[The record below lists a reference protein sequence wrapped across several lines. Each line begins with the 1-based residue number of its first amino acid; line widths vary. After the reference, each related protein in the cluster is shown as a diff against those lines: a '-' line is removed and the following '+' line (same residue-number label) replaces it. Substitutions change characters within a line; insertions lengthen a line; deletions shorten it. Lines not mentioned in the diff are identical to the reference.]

1 MRRFV
6 VVALRE
12 IAERRFVL
20 LAAGA
25 AAVIPFLVPLLP
37 GVPGDQADLTRGITA
52 LILACAFGLGGSLLV
67 GASVVGREL
76 AERRLSF
83 HFSHPLA
90 APIVW
95 GGKLA
100 GGLALVLLAE
110 LIVFLPAAAAS
121 GRFPGLPG
129 LGLDARFPWAVL
141 LSAVPLFLFAWVG
154 SVALR
159 SRSPWLIAD
168 LVLLVSLPAV
178 LFVVGRRFLRYGGWF
193 EPVPVISTAIGVLL
207 AALLLATFAQVVVGR
222 TDARRGHGAQSLVL
236 WGVLLA
242 ATATGT
248 LWAERTID
256 PGVGRLVR
264 AWAQPAGSNGD
275 WAFVQGSARKDG
287 EGNTAYLLNLRTG
300 RSLHLPLGWTATVS
314 ADGSRAVYIHV
325 PTLSKEGRV
334 ELEAIDL
341 KTGDSVT
348 LDLPDWP
355 EGVDLT
361 ADGRRLAVVSQG
373 LCNVVELP
381 SLRLLA
387 SARVPS
393 SPWRYVPRFVAPDT
407 VRLHPLLAFRR
418 SDDRSGP
425 ATRAIEDPE
434 VAELHV
440 TKRSVTNLARYPIA
454 SIAIPARKDK
464 GLDSGALFTLVP
476 SPDLSRVLVVGIGT
490 AHAVRLLDA
499 ASGRVLASIDGSEEL
514 GRPTGIFLADGRT
527 VLSEPIPEGRRLVLL
542 SPDGTR
548 LSEITLP
555 ANTSWVGFGPEP
567 GKGLLS
573 VGLASGKRTE
583 LKSWYLVDLQDGSLR
598 QLADVVPRYRYWV
611 DGLSFPPPGSPVT
624 HLALDAGRRVVLFDP
639 ATGKHTPLTRGW
651 PAGK

>member
-1 MRRFV
+1 MKRFAA
-6 VVALRE
+6 VALRE
-12 IAERRFVL
+12 IAARRFVL
-20 LAAGA
+20 PAAGA
-25 AAVIPFLVPLLP
+25 AAVIAFLVPLLP

-52 LILACAFGLGGSLLV
+52 LILACSFGLGGSLLV

-83 HFSHPLA
+83 HFSHPLP

-110 LIVFLPAAAAS
+110 LVVFLPAAAVS
-121 GRFPGLPG
+121 GQFPGLPG
-129 LGLDARFPWAVL
+129 LGLDARLPWAIL
-141 LSAVPLFLFAWVG
+141 LSAVPLFLFAWLG

-168 LVLLVSLPAV
+168 LAFLVALPAV
-178 LFVVGRRFLRYGGWF
+178 LFVVGRRFLRFGGWVD
-193 EPVPVISTAIGVLL
+193 PGPAAATAIGVLL
-207 AALLLATFAQVVVGR
+207 AAFIAATFAQVVVGR

-236 WGVLLA
+236 WGLLLA
-242 ATATGT
+242 ATAGGA

-264 AWAQPAGSNGD
+264 AWAQPSGPNGD

-287 EGNTAYLLNLRTG
+287 AGGTNYLLNLRTG
-300 RSLHLPLGWTATVS
+300 QSILLPLGWSATVS
-314 ADGSRAVYIHV
+314 ADGSRAAYVHV
-325 PTLSKEGRV
+325 SPFSKEKI

-348 LDLPDWP
+348 LGLPDWP

-373 LCNVVELP
+373 LCSVVELP

-393 SPWRYVPRFVAPDT
+393 SPWTYEPRFVAPDT
-407 VRLHPLLAFRR
+407 VRLHPLRMLRR
-418 SDDRSGP
+418 SDGRSGP
-425 ATRAIEDPE
+425 ATRAVEDPE

-440 TKRSVTNLARYPIA
+440 AKKSVTSLARYPIA
-454 SIAIPARKDK
+454 SIAIPARKQK
-464 GLDSGALFTLVP
+464 GVDSGPTFILLP
-476 SPDLSRVLVVGIGT
+476 SSDLSRVLVVGFGT
-490 AHAVRLLDA
+490 APSVRLLDA
-499 ASGRVLASIDGSEEL
+499 ASGRVLASVDGSEEL
-514 GRPTGIFLADGRT
+514 GRPTGVFLADGRA
-527 VLSEPIPEGRRLVLL
+527 VVAEPIPEGRRLVLL
-542 SPDGTR
+542 STDGTR
-548 LSEITLP
+548 ISEIALP
-555 ANTSWVGFGPEP
+555 AGTSRVRFGSEM
-567 GKGLLS
+567 GEGNLS
-573 VGLASGKRTE
+573 VGVAAGKSTE
-583 LKSWYLVDLQDGSLR
+583 ANDWYLVNLEDGSLR
-598 QLADVVPRYRYWV
+598 PLGEKLLAYRFWPS
-611 DGLSFPPPGSPVT
+611 GLTFPPPGSPVT
-624 HLALDAGRRVVLFDP
+624 HLAFDTDQRLVLLDPKTL
-639 ATGKHTPLTRGW
+639 ATTPITRGR